1 MTYRNRYENKFL
13 VPDRVAQAVLQ
24 RVQPFV
30 APDPHAAPRPGHAYP
45 ICSLYLDDHQHSLYR
60 ETVEGIPYRYKL
72 RVRAYDD
79 EPGSPLFLEIKRRHD
94 RVVQK
99 LRCRIPRALLPGVLT
114 GESVPLPDP
123 TRDRLASLAEF
134 TRLVLLRR
142 AVPTML
148 VRYERQAY
156 VGLDDPEVRVTV
168 DRRLCALPMRE
179 PIVTMQGPFVA
190 VPNDRVILELKF
202 TDRMPPWMAAAI
214 RDRELHRLS
223 YSKYCNS
230 LDALSRFGTAAG

>member
-13 VPDRVAQAVLQ
+13 VPEDVAQAVLR

-30 APDPHAAPRPGHAYP
+30 APDPHGAHRPDHSYP
-45 ICSLYLDDHQHSLYR
+45 ICSLYLDDTRHALYR
-60 ETVEGIPYRYKL
+60 ETIEGQPHRYKL

-79 EPGSPLFLEIKRRHD
+79 EPHSPLFLEIKRRHD

-99 LRCRIPRALLPGVLT
+99 LRCRIPRALLQGVLN
-114 GESVPLPDP
+114 GEAVLLPDP
-123 TRDRLASLAEF
+123 TTERLASLAEF
-134 TRLVLLRR
+134 TRLTLLRR
-142 AVPTML
+142 AMPTVL
-148 VRYERQAY
+148 VRYQRQAY
-156 VGLDDPEVRVTV
+156 IGLDDSEVRVTV

-179 PIVTMQGPFVA
+179 PLVTMQGPFVA

-214 RDRELHRLS
+214 RDRELLRLS
-223 YSKYCNS
+223 YSKYCTS
-230 LDALSRFGTAAG
+230 LDALARFGAAAS

>member
-1 MTYRNRYENKFL
+1 VTYRNRYENKFL
-13 VPDRVAQAVLQ
+13 VPEAVAQNVLQ

-30 APDPHAAPRPGHAYP
+30 APDPNGAHRQDHSYP
-45 ICSLYLDDHQHSLYR
+45 ICSLYLDDSQHSLYR
-60 ETVEGIPYRYKL
+60 ETVEGLPFRYKL

-79 EPGSPLFLEIKRRHD
+79 APDSPLFLEIKRRHD

-99 LRCRIPRALLPGVLT
+99 LRCRIPRALLSRVIT
-114 GESVPLPDP
+114 GEAVALPDP
-123 TRDRLASLAEF
+123 TQDRLASLAEF
-134 TRLVLLRR
+134 TRLVMLRR

-148 VRYERQAY
+148 VRYQRQAY
-156 VGLDDPEVRVTV
+156 VGLDDPEVRVTA

-179 PIVTMQGPFVA
+179 PLVTMQGPFVA
-190 VPNDRVILELKF
+190 VPTRHVVLELKF

-214 RDRELHRLS
+214 RDRELHRRS

-230 LDALSRFGTAAG
+230 LDALRSFGAAAS